1 MNTNITIKVCLCL
14 SGLFFSLMC
23 TAATPDSI
31 HVFVAL
37 CDNDSQGIVPVPK
50 TLGNGDDPRNNLYWG
65 AMYGTKTF
73 LKKSSNWM
81 LLSTS
86 NAVSLHILERCV
98 FKHKSGK
105 AVLVADA
112 YKGSSIKTCISDF
125 LKAAAGKNPKNIKTA
140 AGMTGIHGNANLV
153 AYIGHNGLME
163 FSLPEP
169 KVSTTV
175 TRPRVTD
182 TVVLACKSKPYFEQ
196 RLIRSGA
203 KPLLLTTGFMAPEA
217 YTLEAALEGW
227 IKKETGAQ
235 IRIRAAQAYNKYQKC
250 GIKGAQRLFY
260 SGKTNP
266 VRRNNK

>member
-1 MNTNITIKVCLCL
+1 MNTIIKAIFIFVFVSGSFLC
-14 SGLFFSLMC
+14 S
-23 TAATPDSI
+23 AATPDSI

-50 TLGNGDDPRNNLYWG
+50 ILGNGDDPRNNLYWG

-73 LKKSSNWM
+73 LKKSSNWT

-86 NAVSLHILERCV
+86 NTVSSPILERCV

-125 LKAAAGKNPKNIKTA
+125 LKAAAGKKPQKIKTA
-140 AGMTGIHGNANLV
+140 AGMASLHGKANLV

-163 FSLPEP
+163 FSLPNQMM
-169 KVSTTV
+169 STTV
-175 TRPRVTD
+175 PRPRVTD
-182 TVVLACKSKPYFEQ
+182 TVVLACKSKPYFEK
-196 RLIRSGA
+196 RLTRCGA
-203 KPLLLTTGFMAPEA
+203 RPLLLTTGFMAPEA

-227 IKKETGAQ
+227 IKKETGKQ
-235 IRIRAAQAYNKYQKC
+235 IRIRAAQAYHKYQKC
-250 GIKGAQRLFY
+250 GMKGAQRLFY
-260 SGKTNP
+260 TGKNILPGGTQNE
-266 VRRNNK
+266 